1 MTSELSSRED
11 VVVSHGIEDDELA
24 DIEQRAARAFAVAP
38 TPWVAQLETRQ
49 PIGGESFI
57 RLGDDPDLDQ
67 ELYIRL
73 HTGPDEIA
81 SPDVGLDA
89 VVDFI
94 AEAAQTIP
102 RLIAEIRRLR
112 SL

>member
-1 MTSELSSRED
+1 MSN
-11 VVVSHGIEDDELA
+11 GIEEAELVE
-24 DIEQRAARAFAVAP
+24 IEQSAARAFAVAP
-38 TPWVAQLETRQ
+38 TPWIAQLETRQ

-57 RLGDDPDLDQ
+57 RLGDDPALDQ

-73 HTGPDEIA
+73 YTASNQIA
-81 SPDVGLDA
+81 SPDVGLDV

-94 AEAAQTIP
+94 AHASDVIP

-112 SL
+112 S

>member
-1 MTSELSSRED
+1 M
-11 VVVSHGIEDDELA
+11 EDDELA
-24 DIEQRAARAFAVAP
+24 EIEQRAALAFALAP
-38 TPWVAQLETRQ
+38 TPRIAHVETREA
-49 PIGGESFI
+49 IGGESFI

-67 ELYIRL
+67 ELYVRMY
-73 HTGPDEIA
+73 TGPNEIV

-94 AEAAQTIP
+94 AQAAQTIP
-102 RLIAEIRRLR
+102 RLVAEIRRLR

>member
-1 MTSELSSRED
+1 
-11 VVVSHGIEDDELA
+11 
-24 DIEQRAARAFAVAP
+24 
-38 TPWVAQLETRQ
+38 
-49 PIGGESFI
+49 
-57 RLGDDPDLDQ
+57 
-67 ELYIRL
+67 LYIRL
-73 HTGPDEIA
+73 YAGPDEIA

>member
-1 MTSELSSRED
+1 MASKTTNSRR
-11 VVVSHGIEDDELA
+11 SNS
-24 DIEQRAARAFAVAP
+24 AP
-38 TPWVAQLETRQ
+38 REPSQSRPHPWIAQLETRH

-67 ELYIRL
+67 ELYVRL
-73 HTGPDEIA
+73 YMAPDEIA
-81 SPDVGLDA
+81 SPDVGLDV

-94 AEAAQTIP
+94 AETAQTIP